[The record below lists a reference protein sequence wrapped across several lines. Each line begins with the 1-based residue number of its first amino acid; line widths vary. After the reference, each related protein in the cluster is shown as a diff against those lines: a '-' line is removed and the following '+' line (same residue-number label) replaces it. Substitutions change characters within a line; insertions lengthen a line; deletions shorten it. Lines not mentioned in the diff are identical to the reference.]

1 MTIVTIDKRFCG
13 PKSSGNGGYCAGLF
27 AREIDGPA
35 AVMLKAPPPLDTP
48 IDVRRGDDGGFE
60 AVAGDTLIAKIEPAE
75 VTVSPPP
82 IPDDAGVA
90 RGHDD
95 FLKAEGGHQLIPYCF
110 VCGKERAPGDGLR
123 IFSGPCPDSPV
134 NADFWTP
141 AEDLAG
147 EDGLVR
153 AEFLW
158 AALDC
163 PTAYALRVGD
173 TFTLLGRMAAE
184 IFRRPKPGERLI
196 AAAWRERQDGRK
208 HYSSSVLLDE
218 TREIIAAANTLWIE
232 LNDPALI
239 EKLRRENA

>member
-1 MTIVTIDKRFCG
+1 MTEVVIGTRFCG
-13 PKSSGNGGYCAGLF
+13 PRTSGNGGYCAGLF
-27 AREIDGPA
+27 AQMVDGTA

-48 IDVRRGDDGGFE
+48 IALREGECGFE
-60 AVAGDTLIAKIEPAE
+60 AVAGETLIANIEPAS
-75 VTVSPPP
+75 VKVSPPP
-82 IPDDAGVA
+82 IPDDAAVA

-95 FLKAEGGHQLIPYCF
+95 FLKAEGGHQIIPYCF

-141 AEDLAG
+141 AKDLAG

-153 AEFLW
+153 PEFLW

-173 TFTLLGRMAAE
+173 TMTLLGRMAAE
-184 IFRRPKPGERLI
+184 IIRRPKPGERLI
-196 AAAWRERQDGRK
+196 AAAWREGQDGRK
-208 HYSSSVLLDE
+208 HFSDSVLLDE
-218 TREIIAAANTLWIE
+218 NREIIAAANTLWVE

-239 EKLRRENA
+239 AKLRAENA